1 MNKYKDILKN
11 KPDYEEYTANEVKLS
26 VEEMRELGLLKCG
39 GCCNSTGGCCN
50 STGGCSKKNKC
61 CRVKK

>member
-1 MNKYKDILKN
+1 MNQYKDILKN

-26 VEEMRELGLLKCG
+26 VEEMRELGFLKCG
-39 GCCNSTGGCCN
+39 GCCNSA
-50 STGGCSKKNKC
+50 GGCSKKNKC

>member
-1 MNKYKDILKN
+1 MNQYKDILKN
-11 KPDYEEYTANEVKLS
+11 KPDYEEYTDNEVKLS

-39 GCCNSTGGCCN
+39 GCCNSTGGC
-50 STGGCSKKNKC
+50 SKKNKC